1 MVDICIIT
9 GAGGG
14 IGSAIALDLAQRGVE
29 VVLLGREVSITPVLQ
44 QIQKA
49 GSFAESLVVDFG
61 EPAKVKEEVESFLN
75 RRSLKKT
82 GVVLCASTLGS
93 ASGSTKSELAEF
105 EQVFQVNLVGNLA
118 VLQAC
123 MPRLL
128 QARFGRVVFFAG
140 GGAAYAYPLF
150 SAYSL
155 SKVCTVRL
163 VENLAVEYQPATG
176 LSFVALAPGAVATPM
191 LKEVEA
197 AGGEVRTRVDISEPV
212 NFVREYLAS
221 ESNNLSGRFFHVRDD
236 WRRVLTGEKDLKE
249 DQWLLRRVL

>member
-1 MVDICIIT
+1 MIDICLIS

-29 VVLLGREVSITPVLQ
+29 VVLLGRAATITPVLQ

-49 GSFAESLVVDFG
+49 GSLAESLIVDFG
-61 EPAKVKEEVESFLN
+61 EPAKVKKSVESFLKH
-75 RRSLKKT
+75 RSLNKT
-82 GVVLCASTLGS
+82 GIVLCASTLGS
-93 ASGSTKSELAEF
+93 ASGSIESELAEF
-105 EQVFQVNLVGNLA
+105 EQVFRVNLVGNLA

-128 QARFGRVVFFAG
+128 QVGFGRVVFFAG

-163 VENLAVEYQPATG
+163 VENLAVECPPSTG
-176 LSFVALAPGAVATPM
+176 LSFVAMAPGAVATPM
-191 LKEVEA
+191 LEKVEA

-212 NFVREYLAS
+212 NFVSEYLAS
-221 ESNNLSGRFFHVRDD
+221 ESNSLSGRFFHVRDE
-236 WRRVLTGEKDLKE
+236 WRRVLAGEKTLKE
-249 DQWLLRRVL
+249 DQWLLRRVP